1 MPKKK
6 KGQEKEK
13 DSHGWFLDR
22 DWKGGTEARGRRL
35 ERMAGTRRPS
45 MRSRGAAGS
54 RRRGMDAA
62 ADGEPRAPAAGE
74 DSGKRVGRATGKE
87 RARVGR
93 ACEAV
98 WVATLGPEQC
108 VLAVYFQINRI
119 LEKKIKEP
127 KQICRHDR
135 MPLS

>member
-1 MPKKK
+1 
-6 KGQEKEK
+6 
-13 DSHGWFLDR
+13 
-22 DWKGGTEARGRRL
+22 
-35 ERMAGTRRPS
+35 
-45 MRSRGAAGS
+45 
-54 RRRGMDAA
+54 MDAA

-74 DSGKRVGRATGKE
+74 DSGKRVGRATGIE

-98 WVATLGPEQC
+98 WVAALGPEQC

-135 MPLS
+135 MCMVNKFVGMTECHCLDGFEPNEHAQFRTQLLLD